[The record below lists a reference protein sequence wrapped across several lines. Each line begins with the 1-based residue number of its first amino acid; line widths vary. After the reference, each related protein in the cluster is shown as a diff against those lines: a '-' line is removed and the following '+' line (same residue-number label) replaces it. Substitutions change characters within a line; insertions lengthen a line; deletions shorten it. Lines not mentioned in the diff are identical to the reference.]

1 MRICLC
7 VGGGCCC
14 CDVVTVSA
22 ATDDDVVGW
31 VVVIVD
37 AATSAG
43 AIDLRR
49 WKLEGSCWRWR
60 RRWIAAI
67 GIFAVST
74 LWWMMVM
81 MKCIFTCCIDCT
93 TIVSY
98 LSSNITAAAT
108 AAIICGRHNGEI
120 ARSNC
125 DLREP
130 EREDEGIDS
139 SFHGQNR
146 HHCAFAREVPF
157 SVFLPKRF
165 HTLLHRENELF
176 MHHINTGHH
185 FFWLLSSG
193 TLLFFSPLRRVG
205 WKWTRIDA

>member
-1 MRICLC
+1 
-7 VGGGCCC
+7 
-14 CDVVTVSA
+14 
-22 ATDDDVVGW
+22 
-31 VVVIVD
+31 
-37 AATSAG
+37 
-43 AIDLRR
+43 
-49 WKLEGSCWRWR
+49 
-60 RRWIAAI
+60 
-67 GIFAVST
+67 
-74 LWWMMVM
+74 MMIM

-165 HTLLHRENELF
+165 HTLLHGENELF

-185 FFWLLSSG
+185 FFRAERFCSSLPSAVLVG
-193 TLLFFSPLRRVG
+193 SGRGQIPSKIHSQLINYTCNISMIFLIGNTYKYLLLFITMISIFHPNNPYFGNL
-205 WKWTRIDA
+205 KQK